1 MTGLVSAIG
10 MLAMLAALA
19 ATMLLDLA
27 RETDG
32 AGPARTGRLGR
43 MFAGIA
49 TDRRAVGYLVVGLV
63 LVGAVCTVIRL
74 GRLA

>member
-1 MTGLVSAIG
+1 MTALVSAIG

-27 RETDG
+27 RDSDG
-32 AGPARTGRLGR
+32 AGPVRTGRLGR
-43 MFAGIA
+43 MLAGTA